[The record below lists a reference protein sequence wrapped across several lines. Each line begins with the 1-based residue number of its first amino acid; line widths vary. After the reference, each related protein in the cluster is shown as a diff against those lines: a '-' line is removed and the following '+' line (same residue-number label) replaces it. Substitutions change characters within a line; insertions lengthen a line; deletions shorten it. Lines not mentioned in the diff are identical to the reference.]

1 MRRISLAA
9 AMAAFCWA
17 GSSAMP
23 QTADIELGV
32 LTCTLA
38 EPADAPAS
46 DLPGRQGRDALC
58 SFRPAKGAEET
69 YIGRVQGVSL
79 SPDQKGAVIWR
90 VTGVGVPVKSMAAG
104 VLEQAYAAD
113 AKVSSDQA
121 PMIGEANPSIVL
133 HSMADRA
140 EGSAS
145 AARQPLPTGFVI
157 TSFELKLKSTV
168 S

>member
-1 MRRISLAA
+1 MRRISLSA

-38 EPADAPAS
+38 EPTDAPAS
-46 DLPGRQGRDALC
+46 DLPGRQARDAFC

-69 YIGRVQGVSL
+69 YIGRMQGVSL

-104 VLEQAYAAD
+104 FLEQAYAAD
-113 AKVSSDQA
+113 AKVPSDQMA
-121 PMIGEANPSIVL
+121 PMIGEDNASIVL

-145 AARQPLPTGFVI
+145 AARPLPTGFVI
-157 TSFELKLKSTV
+157 TSLELKLKSTV
-168 S
+168 G